1 MRCKGSEWF
10 EVKFAYDKTMENGAE
25 KHVTELYAVEALS
38 FTEAEAKIVEEMSHY
53 VSGDYE
59 IKAIA
64 IPQYKEIWFSDNNSD
79 DKYYKAKLQ
88 FVTIDEKTNKEK
100 KSNVFYLVQAGSFDA
115 AKKYIEETMK
125 GTMIDYDIASLKE
138 TAVIDVFEHEEK
150 K

>member
-38 FTEAEAKIVEEMSHY
+38 FTEAEVKIVEEMSHY
-53 VSGDYE
+53 VGGVYK

-64 IPQYKEIWFSDNNSD
+64 IPQYHEIWFSDNSSD
-79 DKYYKAKLQ
+79 DKFYKAKLQ
-88 FVTIDEKTNKEK
+88 FITIDEKTNKEK
-100 KSNVFYLVQAGSFDA
+100 KSNVFCLVQAGSFDA
-115 AKKYIEETMK
+115 AKKYIEDTMK

-138 TAVIDVFEHEEK
+138 TAVMDVFESEEK

>member
-38 FTEAEAKIVEEMSHY
+38 FTEAEVKIVEEMSHY
-53 VSGDYE
+53 VGGVYK

-64 IPQYKEIWFSDNNSD
+64 IPQYHEIWFSDNSSD
-79 DKYYKAKLQ
+79 DKFYKAKLQ
-88 FVTIDEKTNKEK
+88 FITIDEKTNKEK
-100 KSNVFYLVQAGSFDA
+100 KSNVFCLVQAGSFDA

-138 TAVIDVFEHEEK
+138 TAVMDVFESEEK